1 MLAEHLPDLIN
12 VVVQKAKDGDGAA
25 LKVVFDRVLPTLR
38 SRETLVTLQG
48 LKADDSL
55 CNQAKTVLE
64 ALSSGQI
71 TPSESA
77 SIMQTLQG
85 RARLI
90 ETEELIERI
99 EALENGDRGEHS

>member
-1 MLAEHLPDLIN
+1 ME
-12 VVVQKAKDGDGAA
+12 
-25 LKVVFDRVLPTLR
+25 
-38 SRETLVTLQG
+38 LQG
-48 LKADDSL
+48 LKASDSL
-55 CNQAKTVLE
+55 CNQAETVVE

-90 ETEELIERI
+90 ETEELIERV
-99 EALENGDRGEHS
+99 EALERGNKHP